1 MDTQQTNPA
10 RADLSQPGSGSWSA
24 VTAVGAGCLTLVI
37 SEFLPIGLL
46 PSIATAFGVSDGT
59 GGLMVTVPG
68 LVAAFAAPLITLA
81 AARVDRRRLL
91 WMLTGVLFVANLGAA
106 LAPNFPIMLAARL
119 LVGIGSGGFW
129 SVGVSVA
136 PRLVGPRAVA
146 KATALI
152 TSGVTIGAV
161 VSLPLGPIVNEL
173 WGWRAAFLVPAGL
186 ALVVMATQL
195 ATLPGMPARGPVTLR
210 SFSKIFDN
218 VHAKAGLVTSALVFF
233 GHFAAYTYLVPYLRD
248 LAHTPQSW
256 VTPLLLIF
264 GLTGIAGNFATG
276 MIADRGVRATTTAAI
291 VLLAVSVALLPLLS
305 HSRQWTVV
313 LVALWGF
320 AWGAIPVVLQLWMLD
335 SLDETAEGGF
345 ALFVSTTQIGLA
357 AGSLLGG
364 MVVDRAG
371 LAPDLVAAAA
381 VTVLSVVGLWA
392 VSPLPNRHPA

>member
-1 MDTQQTNPA
+1 
-10 RADLSQPGSGSWSA
+10 
-24 VTAVGAGCLTLVI
+24 
-37 SEFLPIGLL
+37 
-46 PSIATAFGVSDGT
+46 
-59 GGLMVTVPG
+59 
-68 LVAAFAAPLITLA
+68 
-81 AARVDRRRLL
+81 
-91 WMLTGVLFVANLGAA
+91 
-106 LAPNFPIMLAARL
+106 
-119 LVGIGSGGFW
+119 
-129 SVGVSVA
+129 
-136 PRLVGPRAVA
+136 
-146 KATALI
+146 
-152 TSGVTIGAV
+152 
-161 VSLPLGPIVNEL
+161 
-173 WGWRAAFLVPAGL
+173 
-186 ALVVMATQL
+186 
-195 ATLPGMPARGPVTLR
+195 VTLR